1 MTAVWTGWKA
11 CPPENNMPRVDLTI
25 SLVDIYLAAL
35 AVVVL
40 LVDIILPRGWRQGKA
55 LITAMGLLLGLVPVA
70 WLWGQ
75 QPGLAFDRAYVLD
88 PLALFFKALFLVGG
102 AVVVAL
108 SYDHFRKLAQGFGEY
123 FFLLVVI
130 VLGCSLLASAND
142 LIVVWVAF
150 EMISLSSY
158 VLAGYLRFDRRSNE
172 AGLKYFLYGAAASA
186 VMMYGFSWLYGLG
199 RSTNLSDLTN
209 SLTSG
214 APAGVVALALI
225 LVGLGYKIAMVPFQ
239 SWVPDVYEGAPT
251 PVTAFLSVVPKAAG
265 FAFLLRLLGPVGTY
279 LLPWWPVALAVLAT
293 LTMFAG
299 NLMALPQTN
308 IKRMLAYSSI
318 AHAGYL
324 LIGVVVYTQGA
335 FNLGALL
342 YYLLAYLVMNLGAF
356 AVVILVERNTGRQL
370 ISDYAGLAR
379 TDLGLALVMT
389 VFLLSLVGIPP
400 TAGFLGKLLVFGA
413 ALKTP
418 PWGWLAIVGIIN
430 AAISVYYYMNVAREM
445 FFGRGVPLR
454 VGFRPRPVVLVI
466 ALLAVAVVV
475 IGLFPPSLLL
485 NTAGLSHFL
494 WSG

>member
-1 MTAVWTGWKA
+1 
-11 CPPENNMPRVDLTI
+11 MPTVDLTI

-40 LVDIILPRGWRQGKA
+40 VVDLVAPRDWRKEKA
-55 LITAMGLLLGLVPVA
+55 LICAGGLLLGLVVVGL
-70 WLWGQ
+70 LWGE
-75 QPGLAFDRAYVLD
+75 QPVLAFHRAYVLD
-88 PLALFFKALFLVGG
+88 HLALFFKALFILGG
-102 AVVVAL
+102 ALVVAL
-108 SYDHFRKLAQGFGEY
+108 SYDHFRDLVPGFGEY

-142 LIVVWVAF
+142 LILVWVAF

-186 VMMYGFSWLYGLG
+186 VMVYGMSWLYGLG
-199 RSTNLSDLTN
+199 RSTNLSDMAG
-209 SLTSG
+209 SLATG
-214 APAGVVALALI
+214 APAGVLALALM
-225 LVGLGYKIAMVPFQ
+225 LVGLGYKIAMAPFQ

-265 FAFLLRLLGPVGTY
+265 FAFLLRLLGPVGSL
-279 LLPWWPVALAVLAT
+279 LLPHWPVMLAVLAT

-308 IKRMLAYSSI
+308 IKRMLAYSSV

-324 LIGVVVYTQGA
+324 LIGVVVYTQNA
-335 FNLGALL
+335 LNLGALL

-356 AVVILVERNTGRQL
+356 AVVILIERNTGRQL

-379 TDLGLALVMT
+379 TDLGLALIMT
-389 VFLLSLVGIPP
+389 LFLLSLVGIPP

-413 ALKTP
+413 ALRTP

-445 FFGRGVPLR
+445 FFGRGPARALTV
-454 VGFRPRPVVLVI
+454 RPGPVVLVI
-466 ALLAVAVVV
+466 ALLAGAVVV
-475 IGLFPPSLLL
+475 LGLFPPSGLL
-485 NTAGLSHFL
+485 NAARM
-494 WSG
+494 SGFIWGG